1 MKRAFIISVIFILT
15 AFSAN
20 LNARIRVVDSGDNN
34 PIAGATIIGKS
45 GIIVG
50 LTDKNGYI
58 GVEEQELPA
67 TIRSIGYEANIATHV
82 DETVKLA
89 PAVYTLSDVI
99 VDAESRPVKR
109 VICFARE
116 FSSGVTSND
125 TLQLYCEYMTESF
138 VADDKVKGY
147 KKSDVQL
154 KIKNNKEYA
163 RQVSN
168 NRDSVYIPGKYD
180 DTIML
185 RWFEMIASLPINKIN
200 ISEDL
205 AGKEFTDTIDGK
217 YGPQSIIKKKN
228 GILTITTDELSNHKD
243 RQWSPLFF
251 KLFGMTVDV
260 EECKLSVSYRA
271 ANQPVI
277 DIYDLINM
285 DYNIQVLWK
294 GKIMKKIFNT
304 SEAVGMNTY
313 IELYP
318 VEITNI
324 SVGEY
329 KELRKDK
336 EPLPFQYPE
345 GYQPLSPRIDEMV
358 KHLDAK

>member
-1 MKRAFIISVIFILT
+1 
-15 AFSAN
+15 
-20 LNARIRVVDSGDNN
+20 
-34 PIAGATIIGKS
+34 
-45 GIIVG
+45 
-50 LTDKNGYI
+50 
-58 GVEEQELPA
+58 
-67 TIRSIGYEANIATHV
+67 
-82 DETVKLA
+82 
-89 PAVYTLSDVI
+89 
-99 VDAESRPVKR
+99 
-109 VICFARE
+109 
-116 FSSGVTSND
+116 
-125 TLQLYCEYMTESF
+125 
-138 VADDKVKGY
+138 
-147 KKSDVQL
+147 
-154 KIKNNKEYA
+154 
-163 RQVSN
+163 
-168 NRDSVYIPGKYD
+168 
-180 DTIML
+180 
-185 RWFEMIASLPINKIN
+185 MIASWPINKIN
-200 ISEDL
+200 LSEDL

-358 KHLDAK
+358 KHLDAKWFRSP